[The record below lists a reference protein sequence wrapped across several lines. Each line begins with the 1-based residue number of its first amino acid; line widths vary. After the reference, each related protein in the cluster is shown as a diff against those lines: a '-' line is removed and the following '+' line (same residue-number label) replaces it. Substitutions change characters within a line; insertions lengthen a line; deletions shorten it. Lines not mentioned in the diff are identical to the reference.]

1 MYRAAFPMKKGL
13 TDTQKFAEAELME
26 RKINLTINLPKA
38 DKDNIET
45 QRLKTD
51 VYERYTFLDLK
62 KQFKNEFE

>member
-1 MYRAAFPMKKGL
+1 MKKGL

-62 KQFKNEFE
+62 QQFKNEFE